1 MEVEVKQ
8 AGKID
13 IARYDKN
20 LQTDTMA
27 DEAAVWHDPRRAPFT
42 VSGFPWLKS
51 EGRYRRLPVRP
62 DRKLPEAVDR
72 LADCTAGGQIR
83 FISDT
88 AQLSVRVR
96 LGGHAA
102 MPHMTALGQCGF
114 DCYIGEPGNQRYVAT
129 ASFKTGDSEYTSR
142 LYRFGEKRM
151 RHITLNFPLYQGVEE
166 VWIGTDEDARVA
178 EPLPYESPG
187 RIIIYGTSITQGGC
201 ANRPGMSYPGI
212 LSRQINREFINL
224 GFSGSGKGEPEVAE
238 VIREIGN
245 PALLVLDYEANT
257 GEPESIRATL
267 PVFIDLYRE
276 KHPEVPILVL
286 SCIEFAA
293 AGFDPDVR
301 KKLDERRAIQRQTVE
316 DRIAKGDF
324 FITFFDGSALLGED
338 GDECTV
344 DGIHPTDLGFKRM
357 ADGLLGVFNRCLQA
371 E

>member
-13 IARYDKN
+13 IARYDSN
-20 LQTDTMA
+20 LKTDTMA
-27 DEAAVWHDPRRAPFT
+27 DGEAVWHDPRQAPFRI
-42 VSGFPWLKS
+42 SGFPWLKT
-51 EGRYRRLPVRP
+51 EGRYRRLPVLP
-62 DRKLPEAVDR
+62 SGKLPEAVDR

-83 FISDT
+83 FMTDT

-96 LGGHAA
+96 LGGDAV
-102 MPHMTALGQCGF
+102 MPHMTLLGQSGF

-129 ASFKTGDSEYTSR
+129 ASFKPGDSGYTSR
-142 LYRFGEKRM
+142 LYKFGERRM
-151 RHITLNFPLYQGVEE
+151 RHVTLNFPLYQGVEE
-166 VWIGTDEDARVA
+166 VWIGTDDDARLE

-187 RIIIYGTSITQGGC
+187 RIIVYGTSITQGGC

-212 LSRQINREFINL
+212 LSRLINREFINL

-245 PALLVLDYEANT
+245 PDLLVLDYEANT
-257 GEPESIRATL
+257 GEPENIRDTL
-267 PVFIDLYRE
+267 PVFIGLYRE

-293 AGFDPDVR
+293 VTFDPAVR
-301 KKLDERRAIQRQTVE
+301 KKLDDRRAIQRKIVE
-316 DRIAKGDF
+316 DRIANGDR

-338 GDECTV
+338 GHECTV

-357 ADGLLGVFNRCLQA
+357 ADGLLGVFKRCLKA